1 MTMGYGYKYGN
12 NNNNSLPKGTIN
24 TTAPPRLVHS
34 SSSSSVWT
42 DDRCWTA
49 GQRGHTHNCRWS
61 ICHTPLVF
69 LFLFYFCIFSDPLTG
84 FLRLDGVHFTL
95 VFVPPAATTPAPP
108 GRQHTRATS
117 SSPICVGSLS
127 PIIGRPEYNTRK
139 RIEECIQRENLYN
152 PFQLLFLT
160 LCQAKNNNKKRDVV
174 RREEL
179 SQQGRLT
186 FGRYSSNQLSGTSQ
200 ESRFSVIGS
209 KKGEKKGLEV
219 IGRLF
224 RTYEIKKGEEE

>member
-1 MTMGYGYKYGN
+1 MFER
-12 NNNNSLPKGTIN
+12 TIGAGRLDN
-24 TTAPPRLVHS
+24 GDTHSTTADGAS
-34 SSSSSVWT
+34 
-42 DDRCWTA
+42 A
-49 GQRGHTHNCRWS
+49 THHW
-61 ICHTPLVF
+61 F
-69 LFLFYFCIFSDPLTG
+69 FYFHIFSDPLTG

-117 SSPICVGSLS
+117 SSPICAGSLS

-139 RIEECIQRENLYN
+139 RIEECTHRERIYVYN

-160 LCQAKNNNKKRDVV
+160 LCQAKNKIKKRDVV

-209 KKGEKKGLEV
+209 KKGKKKGW
-219 IGRLF
+219 RLSADYF
-224 RTYEIKKGEEE
+224 AHMK